1 MGGAGGAGGASGAG
15 GGGGTGGADGAGGAG
30 GAGPVDRSEYGYV
43 DLWWADAPVYERRS
57 MVKVPRL
64 AVPEVGSR
72 ASSGRAWKL
81 WLARHSQGE
90 AGPLGA

>member
-1 MGGAGGAGGASGAG
+1 MRASCRALGLRPPAARPPPIALRAGGAG
-15 GGGGTGGADGAGGAG
+15 DV
-30 GAGPVDRSEYGYV
+30 GPADRSEYGYV

-57 MVKVPRL
+57 MVKVARL